1 MKQSFWFNAYF
12 NTVLFHNFI
21 HGFKLFDEIQ
31 RVRQTIATSCLMQKE
46 NKKKE
51 ETRVSR
57 LFFGSEGRVG
67 WNCQVSMDGEE
78 QGEEGS
84 HKNREGWGHARVLTP
99 SRTPMASSF
108 VAKMSFT
115 CCAPPGVM
123 VSGARSAL
131 RLGFF
136 LAMCLVAEVAAFLAA
151 LRTTRPAIVC
161 VGGN

>member
-1 MKQSFWFNAYF
+1 MELPSVNRWGG
-12 NTVLFHNFI
+12 T
-21 HGFKLFDEIQ
+21 
-31 RVRQTIATSCLMQKE
+31 
-46 NKKKE
+46 
-51 ETRVSR
+51 
-57 LFFGSEGRVG
+57 GR
-67 WNCQVSMDGEE
+67 
-78 QGEEGS
+78 EGS
-84 HKNREGWGHARVLTP
+84 AQQKRGHGHVRVFTP

-136 LAMCLVAEVAAFLAA
+136 LVMCLAAFLAA

-161 VGGN
+161 WVMGIRIER

>member
-1 MKQSFWFNAYF
+1 
-12 NTVLFHNFI
+12 
-21 HGFKLFDEIQ
+21 
-31 RVRQTIATSCLMQKE
+31 MQKE

-57 LFFGSEGRVG
+57 LFFWSEGRVG

-84 HKNREGWGHARVLTP
+84 HKNREGWGHVRVFTP

-161 VGGN
+161 WWELELSVESHCFAVSPDRGWFVNL